1 MPEQEKIPLLSLFSA
16 WVPPADLR
24 PMLVEMLV
32 TGAVI
37 DKRVRSIQAD
47 LQCPV
52 CPSDAL
58 RTRMEQELASAYGVR
73 SVAFRFFTPAP
84 AQAAAEVEEAPPMP
98 TEADMPPEPEETCP
112 QHLDMA
118 PEDPMEVFRR
128 TERIR
133 QEALRNIKP
142 GGAI

>member
-84 AQAAAEVEEAPPMP
+84 AQAAAEVELSLIHISEP
-98 TEADMPPEPEETCP
+98 T
-112 QHLDMA
+112 
-118 PEDPMEVFRR
+118 RR
-128 TERIR
+128 S
-133 QEALRNIKP
+133 
-142 GGAI
+142 